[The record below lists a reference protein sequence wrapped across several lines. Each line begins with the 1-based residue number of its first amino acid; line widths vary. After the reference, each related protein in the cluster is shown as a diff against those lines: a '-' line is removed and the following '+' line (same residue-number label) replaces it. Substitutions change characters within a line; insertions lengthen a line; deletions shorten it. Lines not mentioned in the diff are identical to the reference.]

1 MVLFPPKVKYYVLK
15 LITQPN
21 TDDGGGKFDDFQL
34 KVKLVLKKLGNAL
47 KIFLFFV
54 LRSSITKATVSMHQ
68 RLNVFDK
75 GATRFC
81 LKQKSILAC
90 IAHLKHLIVRIDW
103 VLDRND
109 GLHKQFKAEIY
120 VTH

>member
-1 MVLFPPKVKYYVLK
+1 
-15 LITQPN
+15 
-21 TDDGGGKFDDFQL
+21 
-34 KVKLVLKKLGNAL
+34 
-47 KIFLFFV
+47 
-54 LRSSITKATVSMHQ
+54 MHQ

-103 VLDRND
+103 VLDRHD
-109 GLHKQFKAEIY
+109 GLDKQFKAEIY
-120 VTH
+120 VTNSIAMTGWGTGRTGDTG